1 MLRYGV
7 CRQVDDR
14 AGLIAAARTAFG
26 ELGAAAGLADIAG
39 HAGVS
44 PTVLCRHFGDRDGLV
59 AAV

>member
-1 MLRYGV
+1 MIRV
-7 CRQVDDR
+7 TPP
-14 AGLIAAARTAFG
+14 ARTAFG